1 MESRQKPGFLFG
13 VDGLIAI
20 FAARKQ

>member
-13 VDGLIAI
+13 FDGLIAI